1 MGAASRLPWV
11 TVLVLA
17 IDTATPVL
25 VVGVA
30 RVDETVSTLAERRVP
45 TARGH
50 AEVLSGLVLDCL
62 VEADVARSALDA
74 VVVGCGPGPFTG
86 LRVGMASAAAFADAL
101 GLPAVGVCS
110 LDAIVAGCADA
121 RRGTALAVTDAR
133 RREVYWARYADGV
146 RTDGPAVQAPAV
158 LADDLDR
165 PDTVVG
171 SPDHAALLGLTA
183 HPDTEAPTVAGLVT
197 AAREALADDRA
208 PEPLVPLYLRRPD
221 AVERARP

>member
-1 MGAASRLPWV
+1 MGAVSRLPWAI
-11 TVLVLA
+11 VLVLA

-25 VVGVA
+25 VVGVG
-30 RVDETVSTLAERRVP
+30 RVDETVTTLAERRVP

-62 VEADVARSALDA
+62 AEAGAARSDLDA
-74 VVVGCGPGPFTG
+74 IVVGCGPGPFTG

-101 GLPAVGVCS
+101 DLRAVGVCS
-110 LDAIVAGCADA
+110 LDAIVAGCDAA
-121 RRGTALAVTDAR
+121 RRGSVLAVTDAR

-146 RTDGPAVQAPAV
+146 RTDGPAVAAPAT
-158 LADDLDR
+158 LADGLDR

-171 SPDHAALLGLTA
+171 SPDHAAALGLTA
-183 HPDTEAPTVAGLVT
+183 HPDTDAPTVAGMIS
-197 AAREALADDRA
+197 AARDTLADDRA

>member
-1 MGAASRLPWV
+1 
-11 TVLVLA
+11 VLVLA

-25 VVGVA
+25 VVGVG
-30 RVDETVSTLAERRVP
+30 RLEGTVTTLAERRVP

-62 VEADVARSALDA
+62 AEAGVARSDLDA

-101 GLPAVGVCS
+101 DLRAVGVCS
-110 LDAIVAGCADA
+110 LDAIVAGSDAA

-133 RREVYWARYADGV
+133 RREIYWARYSDGM
-146 RTDGPAVQAPAV
+146 RTEGPAVQAPADV
-158 LADDLDR
+158 VDGLAT
-165 PDTVVG
+165 PDIVVG
-171 SPDHAALLGLTA
+171 SPDHAELLGLTA
-183 HPDTEAPTVAGLVT
+183 EPDTEAPTVAGLLT
-197 AAREALADDRA
+197 AAREALVDARA
-208 PEPLVPLYLRRPD
+208 PQPLTPLYLRRPD

>member
-1 MGAASRLPWV
+1 M
-11 TVLVLA
+11 LVLA

-25 VVGVA
+25 VVGIG
-30 RVDETVSTLAERRVP
+30 RVDDSVSTLAERRVP

-62 VEADVARSALDA
+62 AEADVARSDLDA

-101 GLPAVGVCS
+101 DLRAVGVCS
-110 LDAIVAGCADA
+110 LDAIVAGSDAA
-121 RRGTALAVTDAR
+121 RRGTTLAVTDAR
-133 RREVYWARYADGV
+133 RREIYWARYVDGV
-146 RTDGPAVQAPAV
+146 RRDGPAVQAPAT
-158 LADDLDR
+158 LAAGLDR

-183 HPDTEAPTVAGLVT
+183 EPDTEAPTVGGLVIV
-197 AAREALADDRA
+197 ARDTLAGDHA

-221 AVERARP
+221 AVERVRP

>member
-1 MGAASRLPWV
+1 M
-11 TVLVLA
+11 LVLA

-25 VVGVA
+25 VVGVG
-30 RVDETVSTLAERRVP
+30 RVDGTVSTLAERRVP

-50 AEVLSGLVLDCL
+50 AEVLSGLALDCL
-62 VEADVARSALDA
+62 AEADVARSDLDA

-101 GLPAVGVCS
+101 DLRAVGVCS
-110 LDAIVAGCADA
+110 LDAIVAGTDVA
-121 RRGTALAVTDAR
+121 RRGTTLAVTDAR
-133 RREVYWARYADGV
+133 RREIYWARYVDGV
-146 RTDGPAVQAPAV
+146 RTDGPAVQAPAT
-158 LADDLDR
+158 LADDLDH

-171 SPDHAALLGLTA
+171 SPDHAGLIGLTA
-183 HPDTEAPTVAGLVT
+183 EPDTEAPTVAGLIA
-197 AAREALADDRA
+197 AARDALVDDHE

>member
-1 MGAASRLPWV
+1 MGRGRRLPWV
-11 TVLVLA
+11 IVLVLA

-25 VVGVA
+25 IVGVG
-30 RVDETVSTLAERRVP
+30 RLDDTVSTLAERRVP

-62 VEADVARSALDA
+62 AEADAARSDLAA

-101 GLPAVGVCS
+101 DLRAVGVCS
-110 LDAIVAGCADA
+110 LDAIVAGAGVA

-133 RREVYWARYADGV
+133 RREIYWARYVEGV
-146 RTDGPAVQAPAV
+146 RTDGPTVQAPAT
-158 LADDLDR
+158 LADGLDH

-171 SPDHAALLGLTA
+171 SPDHAELLGLTA
-183 HPDTEAPTVAGLVT
+183 EPDTEAPTVAGLIT
-197 AAREALADDRA
+197 AARDALTDNHA
-208 PEPLVPLYLRRPD
+208 PDPLVPLYLRRPD

>member
-1 MGAASRLPWV
+1 M
-11 TVLVLA
+11 LVLA

-25 VVGVA
+25 VVGVG
-30 RVDETVSTLAERRVP
+30 RVEETVSTLAERRVP

-62 VEADVARSALDA
+62 AEAAVTRSDLDA

-101 GLPAVGVCS
+101 DLRAVGVCS
-110 LDAIVAGCADA
+110 LDAIVAGTDAA

-133 RREVYWARYADGV
+133 RREIYWARYLDGV
-146 RTDGPAVQAPAV
+146 RTDGPAVQAPATT
-158 LADDLDR
+158 ADGLDN

-171 SPDHAALLGLTA
+171 SPDHAALLRLA
-183 HPDTEAPTVAGLVT
+183 AEPDTEAPTVAGLLT
-197 AAREALADDRA
+197 AARDALADDHT
-208 PEPLVPLYLRRPD
+208 PQPLVPLYLRRPD
-221 AVERARP
+221 AAERARP